1 MAPLGATT
9 HEKVDEQQQYTLSFF
24 NVYFLTTKEVL

>member
-9 HEKVDEQQQYTLSFF
+9 HEKVDERQQYTLSFF